1 MAEDQWILQ
10 QEGDDY
16 PLTLDSAEL
25 EILEGRYRLDRQ
37 GPELNQVLP
46 VRIVYV
52 DLEAD
57 PPQRRVYR
65 QDRDSDEQGWV
76 WIFPYTY
83 LKPGLWE
90 IHCGDRTVSLRV
102 LQRESGALEA
112 DPDWL
117 QPEPELPQLRIL
129 LRQDRLLL
137 QPGELLTLSGEVQVI
152 PALPQRHWP
161 TQAELV
167 ITLQTSD
174 RPDQIRPMARELL
187 ELATFPLAFSL
198 PLQLPHDWT
207 DRDCQGMVKLT
218 WQQQQAIAH
227 FSVICPEPIAPL
239 PAPNEV
245 VPEPVS
251 PPEPPLPEAGQRSGP
266 HLPSFI
272 KPPPES
278 AAAPSIPEP
287 PASPQPPALP
297 PRLNLAFLNRLRSL
311 IETVQEE
318 RQTQPLAATPALPLP
333 SPQGERLDPSLAEP
347 QLPEPFQRPAIA
359 IPVPELQLLAL
370 PQPTATHLEVQI
382 RLPVSSLRLAVKLWL
397 YDGQSR
403 RRASPLCLVTDFQT
417 HDCSDLQA
425 VTQVLLPL
433 NRNLLQLEAIAFDL
447 LSQQESRKAVL
458 TLNLPTLPSMGP

>member
-37 GPELNQVLP
+37 GLELNQVLP
-46 VRIVYV
+46 IRIVYV

-167 ITLQTSD
+167 ITLQTGD

-207 DRDCQGMVKLT
+207 NRDCQGTVQLT
-218 WQQQQAIAH
+218 WQQQQAIAY

-239 PAPNEV
+239 PAPTEV
-245 VPEPVS
+245 EPEPVV

-266 HLPSFI
+266 HLPPFI
-272 KPPPES
+272 KPTVGPATDLSLPVTP
-278 AAAPSIPEP
+278 APIQ
-287 PASPQPPALP
+287 PAALP

-318 RQTQPLAATPALPLP
+318 RQAQPMAATPTLPLP
-333 SPQGERLDPSLAEP
+333 SPQVERLDPSLNEP
-347 QLPEPFQRPAIA
+347 PLPEPFQRPEIA
-359 IPVPELQLLAL
+359 IPVPELQLLVL

-382 RLPVSSLRLAVKLWL
+382 RLPVSSLRLAVKVWL
-397 YDGQSR
+397 YDSQSR
-403 RRASPLCLVTDFQT
+403 RRASPLCLVTDFQA
-417 HDCSDLQA
+417 SDRPELQA
-425 VTQVLLPL
+425 ITQVLLPL

-458 TLNLPTLPSMGP
+458 PLNLPTLP

>member
-1 MAEDQWILQ
+1 MAEEQWILQ

-37 GPELNQVLP
+37 GLESDQIVSI
-46 VRIVYV
+46 RIVYV

-65 QDRDSDEQGWV
+65 QERDSDDQGCV

-90 IHCGDRTVSLRV
+90 IHCGTRTVSLRV

-117 QPEPELPQLRIL
+117 QPESETPQLRIL
-129 LRQDRLLL
+129 LRQERLLL

-152 PALPQRHWP
+152 PALPQRHLP
-161 TQAELV
+161 TQAELL
-167 ITLQTSD
+167 ITLQAGDRSD
-174 RPDQIRPMARELL
+174 QVRPMAREVL

-207 DRDCQGMVKLT
+207 DRDCQGTVQLT

-227 FSVICPEPIAPL
+227 FSVVCPEPIAAI
-239 PAPNEV
+239 PAPTAATPAAEPT
-245 VPEPVS
+245 VPPDAPQ
-251 PPEPPLPEAGQRSGP
+251 PPAKRRTGPNLPQ
-266 HLPSFI
+266 FI
-272 KPPPES
+272 KPTEGQQ
-278 AAAPSIPEP
+278 P
-287 PASPQPPALP
+287 PAPTLDPAPPVPKTALP
-297 PRLNLAFLNRLRSL
+297 PRLNLTFINRLRSL
-311 IETVQEE
+311 IEAVQEE
-318 RQTQPLAATPALPLP
+318 RQAEPLVAPPSSALP
-333 SPQGERLDPSLAEP
+333 SPLSERLAPSLANAE
-347 QLPEPFQRPAIA
+347 LPPPLPRPTTE
-359 IPVPELQLLAL
+359 IPVPELRLLAL
-370 PQPTATHLEVQI
+370 PQPTTTHLDVHI
-382 RLPVSSLRLAVKLWL
+382 ALPNSSLRLAVKVWL
-397 YDGQSR
+397 YDGQTR
-403 RRASPLCLVTDFQT
+403 RRVSPLCLVTDFQEA
-417 HDCSDLQA
+417 DRLRLQA
-425 VTQVLLPL
+425 TTQVVLPL

-458 TLNLPTLPSMGP
+458 PLQLPTL

>member
-1 MAEDQWILQ
+1 MAEEQWILQ

-37 GPELNQVLP
+37 GLESDQIVSI
-46 VRIVYV
+46 RIVYV

-65 QDRDSDEQGWV
+65 QERDTDDQGCV

-90 IHCGDRTVSLRV
+90 IHCGTRTVSLRV

-117 QPEPELPQLRIL
+117 QPEAETPQLRIL
-129 LRQDRLLL
+129 LRQERLLL

-161 TQAELV
+161 TQAELL
-167 ITLQTSD
+167 ITLQTGD
-174 RPDQIRPMARELL
+174 RPDQVRPMAREVL

-207 DRDCQGMVKLT
+207 DHDCQGTVQLT
-218 WQQQQAIAH
+218 WQQQQAIAQ
-227 FSVICPEPIAPL
+227 FTVLCPEPIA
-239 PAPNEV
+239 AITA
-245 VPEPVS
+245 PEPE
-251 PPEPPLPEAGQRSGP
+251 PEPISLPESPQPEAKQRSSP
-266 HLPSFI
+266 DLPQFV
-272 KPPPES
+272 KPTAGKQPSVAPPES
-278 AAAPSIPEP
+278 AQPV
-287 PASPQPPALP
+287 PATSLP
-297 PRLNLAFLNRLRSL
+297 PRLNLTFINRLRSL

-318 RQTQPLAATPALPLP
+318 RQAQSLVTTPTPALP
-333 SPQGERLDPSLAEP
+333 SPQQERLDPRLAEAE
-347 QLPEPFQRPAIA
+347 LPPPLLRPSTA
-359 IPVPELQLLAL
+359 IPVPELQLIAL
-370 PQPTATHLEVQI
+370 PQATATHLDVQI
-382 RLPVSSLRLAVKLWL
+382 RLPASSLRLAVKLWL
-397 YDGQSR
+397 YDGQTR
-403 RRASPLCLVTDFQT
+403 RRASPLCLVTDFQS
-417 HDCSDLQA
+417 SDRQALQA
-425 VTQVLLPL
+425 TTQVLLPL

-458 TLNLPTLPSMGP
+458 PLRLPTLS